1 MPSKNRIVY
10 SLIAYLLRLGIAML
24 LGGAALLLGESNTKD
39 TQKISV
45 GSLGINMGLNQGLPL
60 LHHGTKL
67 VGGEVHTVE
76 LCQAILALHIF
87 AYKLEFLVRPLC
99 VLKINKQ
106 SILINA
112 DPCFRCFYKFTL
124 TGSFCKSAKET
135 S

>member
-1 MPSKNRIVY
+1 
-10 SLIAYLLRLGIAML
+10 ML

-87 AYKLEFLVRPLC
+87 AYKLKFLVRPLC
-99 VLKINKQ
+99 VLKINTQ
-106 SILINA
+106 RSIMINA
-112 DPCFRCFYKFTL
+112 FAAVSTSSHLQVRFANRPKRL
-124 TGSFCKSAKET
+124 HRHGS
-135 S
+135 